1 ISPQAKKSLSRT
13 IAPYF
18 YSYVFEELQDLLGE
32 EVAKEGNFIVETSLD
47 RRLQAIAE
55 KSLKNNVLKQGPRYR
70 YSQGALVT
78 LNSQTGE
85 ILALVGGVDY
95 QKSQFN
101 RAIQAKRQPG
111 STFKVF
117 AYTAAL
123 EKGISP
129 YKTYTCAGLS
139 WQGQAY
145 SPCERSSGAINMFQS
160 LARSENSVALRIA
173 REAGLSNVVNVAERL
188 GVKSPLNAVP
198 GLILGQSE
206 VNVLEMTGAY
216 GVFDHG
222 GRWNRPH
229 AIKRILDAS
238 DCKNVED
245 LSTCRVIYDYS
256 DDNER
261 NQQV

>member
-1 ISPQAKKSLSRT
+1 SEAATLVAMFPAPNRFNPIQDYDTSVELRNRVIDRMAQLRMISPEEAASARRSRIEISPQAKKSLSST

-55 KSLKNNVLKQGPRYR
+55 KSLKNNVLNQGPRYR

-117 AYTAAL
+117 AYAAAL

-145 SPCERSSGAINMFQS
+145 SPCERSSGASNMFQG
-160 LARSENSVALRIA
+160 LAQSENSVALRIA
-173 REAGLSNVVNVAERL
+173 REAGL
-188 GVKSPLNAVP
+188 
-198 GLILGQSE
+198 
-206 VNVLEMTGAY
+206 
-216 GVFDHG
+216 
-222 GRWNRPH
+222 
-229 AIKRILDAS
+229 
-238 DCKNVED
+238 
-245 LSTCRVIYDYS
+245 
-256 DDNER
+256 
-261 NQQV
+261 